1 MKRPMNMVE
10 KILARK
16 SGRASVAPGEVVVT
30 DIDLMVMHDLS
41 AAFVMKVFENEM
53 EGASIADPS
62 KLVFAFDHNFAPAT
76 RDAAEALAAVR
87 RFAAKHKVKNLFD
100 SGCGSIHHCIMEA
113 GLVTPGMI
121 VIGCDSHTPI
131 YGALGAFGT
140 GVGNNSM
147 AALGFARGK
156 GWFKVPEAIRIHFHG
171 TPMKAV
177 QPRDISQ
184 YLVGKLGEDGAIYE
198 ALEYAGPYIEA
209 LDVNDRAL
217 FPLQAIDVGG
227 KCGFVNPDEKTLRYV
242 QQLLGSKAS
251 ASQFELFKNDAGCQY
266 ANVIDIDV
274 SRIEPQVACPPTV
287 GNVHPI
293 DAAVGTPI
301 NVAEAGGSTGGRLS
315 DIRTLARC
323 FANRRVYPGVRLQV
337 VPASRDIYLAALREG
352 LFETLHIA
360 GANIFPPS
368 AGSNQAFNMGALA
381 EDEVMIST
389 QARNFPGRNGHPK
402 ARHFLASAL
411 TVAASALTGKIAD
424 PRTLEAA

>member
-1 MKRPMNMVE
+1 MNMVE

-16 SGRASVAPGEVVVT
+16 SGQKSVAPGDVVLADV
-30 DIDLMVMHDLS
+30 DLMCMHDLS
-41 AAFVMKVFENEM
+41 ANFVMKVFENEM
-53 EGASIADPS
+53 EGTSIADPA

-76 RDAAEALAAVR
+76 REAAEALAAVR
-87 RFAAKHKVKNLFD
+87 RFAKKHKVTNLFD
-100 SGCGSIHHCIMEA
+100 SGCGSLHHVIMEA

-121 VIGCDSHTPI
+121 VVGCDSHSPI

-147 AALGFARGK
+147 AALGFTQNK
-156 GWFKVPEAIRIHFHG
+156 GWFKVPETIKILFHG
-171 TPMKAV
+171 TPMKSV

-184 YLVGKLGEDGAIYE
+184 YLVGTLGEDGAIYK
-198 ALEYAGPYIEA
+198 ALEYAGPYIES

-227 KCGFVNPDEKTLRYV
+227 KCGFVNPDDKTLRHV
-242 QQLLGSKAS
+242 QQLFASKPNVPK
-251 ASQFELFKNDAGCQY
+251 FEMLSNDADCRY
-266 ANVIDIDV
+266 ADVIDIDV

-287 GNVHPI
+287 GNVKPI

-315 DIRTLARC
+315 DIRALARC
-323 FANRRVYPGVRLQV
+323 LANRRIHPDVRLQV
-337 VPASRDIYLAALREG
+337 VPASREIYLAALREG
-352 LFETLHIA
+352 LFETLHLS

-411 TVAASALTGKIAD
+411 TVAASALTGRITD
-424 PRTLEAA
+424 PRRLEIQ